1 MLALKK
7 QGRESV
13 NQVSNLSETETIW
26 HDLATENPLNFLH
39 RKASATRRA
48 RYDIL
53 EFMRRVV

>member
-13 NQVSNLSETETIW
+13 HHVSNLSETETIW
-26 HDLATENPLNFLH
+26 HDRARENPLNSLH
-39 RKASATRRA
+39 CKASAIRRA